1 MEILSAAVSFLSF
14 SPSFF
19 ILSSFSSLLLFL
31 SFFLNFAARDEPRQ
45 ACKCERFAWLFVV
58 ER

>member
-19 ILSSFSSLLLFL
+19 ILFSVLLLLLLLLLRSFS
-31 SFFLNFAARDEPRQ
+31 
-45 ACKCERFAWLFVV
+45 
-58 ER
+58 